1 MNTREFVGADE
12 IVITGYGAITPLG
25 HDVESYYQS
34 LMRGESA
41 VGLLAPELGVDGTH
55 WLSAVIRDFDP
66 KVHVQPRKSIKV
78 MCREIQLGFGAAMQ
92 AFKMASITA
101 CPVDPDRIGTVF
113 SGEMFFSETAD
124 VESIVRL
131 CSYNG
136 KMDHSRWAVEAIE
149 NMNPLWMLKSLPNM
163 AACHVGIALDAR
175 GPNNTITTLGTSGL
189 NAVLEAI
196 NVIRRG
202 KADVMVVGSTASQNT
217 LTRMFQRYDEDFS
230 KSYSSPSTACKPFDL
245 ARDGSVSGE
254 SASAVILE
262 RRSHAESRGATIL
275 GSISAWANRFG
286 KSTQGRWSGTQ
297 SATESTLSTLLERSG
312 LSVQDIDHVNA
323 CANGTIACDAG
334 ESRGIAKV
342 LKDVPV
348 VSYKGAIGDCVSGSG
363 LIEWIASLAG
373 MRAGAIPPTTN
384 HETTAADCPVNVISK
399 TAKPRNA
406 SNAIKLSLTHQG
418 HCVGIVF
425 SVATISAV
433 RVSIVPVVS
442 AVL

>member
-1 MNTREFVGADE
+1 MNSGEFVGPDD

-25 HDVESYYQS
+25 HNVESYYQS

-41 VGLLAPELGVDGTH
+41 VELLAPELGVDGTQ
-55 WLSAVIRDFDP
+55 WLSSIIRDFDP
-66 KVHVQPRKSIKV
+66 KDHVQPRKTIKV
-78 MCREIQLGFGAAMQ
+78 MCREIQWGFGAAMQ
-92 AFKMASITA
+92 ACKMANITTGT
-101 CPVDPDRIGTVF
+101 VDPERIGTVF
-113 SGEMFFSETAD
+113 SGELFFSETAD

-131 CSYNG
+131 CASHG
-136 KMDHSRWAVEAIE
+136 KMDYRRWAVEAIE
-149 NMNPLWMLKSLPNM
+149 NMHPLWMLKSLPNM

-189 NAVLEAI
+189 NAALEAI

-217 LTRMFQRYDEDFS
+217 LTRMLQRYEADYS
-230 KSYSSPSTACKPFDL
+230 KAYSNPSTACKPYDK

-262 RRSHAESRGATIL
+262 RRSHAEARGATIV
-275 GSISAWANRFG
+275 GSMTAWANTFG
-286 KSTQGRWSGTQ
+286 KSTKGRWTGTQ

-312 LSVQDIDHVNA
+312 LSAQDIDHVNA
-323 CANGTIACDAG
+323 CANGTIDCDAG
-334 ESRGIAKV
+334 ESRGIANV
-342 LKDVPV
+342 LKYVPV
-348 VSYKGAIGDCVSGSG
+348 VSYKGAIGDCFSGSA

-399 TAKPRNA
+399 IAKPRTV
-406 SNAIKLSLTHQG
+406 SNAIKLSVTRQG

-425 SVATISAV
+425 STA
-433 RVSIVPVVS
+433 PVVS

>member
-1 MNTREFVGADE
+1 MNTRDFVGPDD

-41 VGLLAPELGVDGTH
+41 VGLIAPELGVDGTQ
-55 WLSAVIRDFDP
+55 WLSSIIRDFDP
-66 KVHVQPRKSIKV
+66 REHVQPRKTIKV

-92 AFKMASITA
+92 ACKMASITTGT
-101 CPVDPDRIGTVF
+101 VDPDRIGTVF
-113 SGEMFFSETAD
+113 SGELFFSETAD
-124 VESIVRL
+124 VECIVRL
-131 CSYNG
+131 CASNG
-136 KMDHSRWAVEAIE
+136 KMDHRRWAVEAME
-149 NMNPLWMLKSLPNM
+149 NMYPLWMLKSLPNM

-189 NAVLEAI
+189 NAALEAI

-202 KADVMVVGSTASQNT
+202 MADVIVVGSTASQNT
-217 LTRMFQRYDEDFS
+217 LTRMLQRYEEDYS
-230 KSYSSPSTACKPFDL
+230 KAYFDPTTACKPFDQ

-254 SASAVILE
+254 SASSVILE
-262 RRSHAESRGATIL
+262 RRSHAEARGATIV

-286 KSTQGRWSGTQ
+286 KSTKGRWSGTQ
-297 SATESTLSTLLERSG
+297 SATESTLSTLLERSR
-312 LSVQDIDHVNA
+312 LSAQDIDHVNA

-334 ESRGIAKV
+334 ESRGIANV

-348 VSYKGAIGDCVSGSG
+348 VSYKGAIGDCASGSG
-363 LIEWIASLAG
+363 LIEWIASFAG

-399 TAKPRNA
+399 TAKPRTA
-406 SNAIKLSLTHQG
+406 SNAIKLSLTDQG
-418 HCVGIVF
+418 HCVGIMF
-425 SVATISAV
+425 SAV
-433 RVSIVPVVS
+433 PDFS
-442 AVL
+442 AVH